1 MKQMLIDAEIKRF
14 LDIIEKSNK
23 IVLTCHVRPDGDALG
38 STLGLMHLLH
48 TLKKE
53 AVVIVPDQPP
63 KSLSFL
69 PGFKDIAIY
78 TRHDPYC
85 HKLTAE
91 ADLIICC
98 DFNKPSRQD
107 QLEPLVQNSNAIK
120 ILIDH
125 HEDPDYFADLT
136 FSYPDM
142 SSTCELVF
150 RIIAA
155 MGLYQEINIEAAE
168 CILTGI
174 ITDTRNFSVNIKE
187 IEIYEI
193 LMKLLEKGVD
203 KNKIVKLALNTRS
216 LSSLKI
222 QAYAISERM
231 EIIEKHHAS
240 IITLDKE
247 TLKRFHYEKGDTEG
261 LVNLPLEIR
270 GMVSS
275 FFLREDPQFIRISAR
290 SQGDFSVSKVC
301 EDLFGGGGHLQAA
314 GAEFYGSLEECKN
327 LIKNALGN
335 YDKYL
340 PNAEAEI
347 NNLN

>member
-1 MKQMLIDAEIKRF
+1 MKQMLIESDVKRF
-14 LDIIEKSNK
+14 MEILDASQK
-23 IVLTCHVRPDGDALG
+23 VALTCHVRPDGDALG
-38 STLGLMHLLH
+38 STMGLAHLLRS
-48 TLKKE
+48 LGKE
-53 AVVIVPDQPP
+53 ATVVVPDQPP
-63 KSLSFL
+63 RSLGFL
-69 PGFKDIAIY
+69 PGFRELAIY

-85 HKLTAE
+85 TRIVEA

-107 QLEPLVQNSNAIK
+107 QLEGLIQNASCTK
-120 ILIDH
+120 VLIDH

-150 RIIAA
+150 RIVAA
-155 MGLYQEINIEAAE
+155 MGLYPELNLEASE

-174 ITDTRNFSVNIKE
+174 VTDTRNFSVNVKE
-187 IEIYEI
+187 LDLYEI

-203 KNKIVKLALNTRS
+203 KNRIVKLALNTRS

-222 QAYAISERM
+222 QAYAISEKM
-231 EIIEKHHAS
+231 EIVERHKAA
-240 IITLDKE
+240 IIALDKE
-247 TLKRFHYEKGDTEG
+247 TLARFHYEKGDTEG

-275 FFLREDPQFIRISAR
+275 FFFREDPEFIRVSAR
-290 SQGDFSVSKVC
+290 SEGEFPVSKVC

-314 GAEFYGSLEECKN
+314 GGEFYGTLDDCRRLLIESLP
-327 LIKNALGN
+327 N
-335 YDKYL
+335 YDKYIKTGDKT
-340 PNAEAEI
+340 PQ
-347 NNLN
+347 